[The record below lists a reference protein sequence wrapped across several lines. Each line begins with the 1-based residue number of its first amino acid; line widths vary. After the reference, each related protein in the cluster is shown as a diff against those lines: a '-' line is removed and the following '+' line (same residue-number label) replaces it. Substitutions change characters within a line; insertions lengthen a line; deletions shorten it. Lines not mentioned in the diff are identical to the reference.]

1 MNRLKDKILFQ
12 TKIEHIKSKREKNW
26 QHKEVKRILKKLKKR
41 EKWKTKTLQ
50 NSLESIY

>member
-1 MNRLKDKILFQ
+1 MNRLKNKILFQ

-26 QHKEVKRILKKLKKR
+26 QHKEVKKR

-50 NSLESIY
+50 NSLESIKIKLNI